1 VDFTLGSLRNL
12 KTCYD
17 CRMFYEYIERLRDF
31 DSVGCSAIDNA
42 RVGPNAS
49 QFLFSSVVP
58 AGTNPAFPH

>member
-1 VDFTLGSLRNL
+1 
-12 KTCYD
+12 
-17 CRMFYEYIERLRDF
+17 MFYEYIERLRDF

-58 AGTNPAFPH
+58 AGTNPAFPRLIPVLLCGAAMN